1 MVKWRGTSTT
11 CSGIEA
17 FTMILDKTGFGVR
30 YSRGEAFCVEC
41 ELAFDLKK
49 LPEPYVCPVCR
60 RRVRSRRH

>member
-1 MVKWRGTSTT
+1 MEVIDLVDFFRSNGV
-11 CSGIEA
+11 
-17 FTMILDKTGFGVR
+17 ILDKTGFGVR
-30 YSRGEAFCVEC
+30 YSRGEAFCAEC